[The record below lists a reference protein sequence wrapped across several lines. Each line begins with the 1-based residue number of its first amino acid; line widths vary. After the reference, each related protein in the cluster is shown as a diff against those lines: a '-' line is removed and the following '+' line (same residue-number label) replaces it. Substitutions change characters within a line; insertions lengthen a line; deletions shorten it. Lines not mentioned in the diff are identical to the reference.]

1 MSVIKCQ
8 EKDIQK
14 RRSKKLFATQKLMD
28 GVWKSAVAMPGVEFT
43 AQIMTKTVAVGNS
56 ALQAFGVRRLTH
68 PIMAG
73 KSAGLSIT
81 ALPAKTISSGSTT

>member
-14 RRSKKLFATQKLMD
+14 RRSKKLFATQKIMD

-43 AQIMTKTVAVGNS
+43 AQIMTRTVGVGNS
-56 ALQAFGVRRLTH
+56 ALQVCGARQLTR

-73 KSAGLSIT
+73 KSGGLSIT
-81 ALPAKTISSGSTT
+81 APPAETTRSRFTA